1 MMAVTEIGHSGVNVR
16 RTDPEVG
23 YPGAEMAATEA
34 ATHMAAANSADPA
47 AHVTATEAATHMA
60 AATTATGVGGI
71 DVQAAAQ
78 GSDR

>member
-16 RTDPEVG
+16 GTDPEVG
-23 YPGAEMAATEA
+23 YPSAEMAATEA
-34 ATHMAAANSADPA
+34 ATHMAAA
-47 AHVTATEAATHMA
+47 
-60 AATTATGVGGI
+60 TTASGVGGI